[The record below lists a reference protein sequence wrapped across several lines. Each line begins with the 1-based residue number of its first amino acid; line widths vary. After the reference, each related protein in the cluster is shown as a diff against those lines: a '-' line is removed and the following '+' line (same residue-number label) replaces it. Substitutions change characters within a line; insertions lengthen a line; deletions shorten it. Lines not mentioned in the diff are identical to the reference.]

1 MILIS
6 LGMLLPRPGSAEMR
20 ELFMEAAMPCLPPP
34 SHVSAALVVSGGL
47 PSLLVRSVNDLT
59 DPVVF

>member
-47 PSLLVRSVNDLT
+47 PSLLV
-59 DPVVF
+59 